1 MVLLEEGGCSFFG
14 AVVMR
19 ASMLCRG
26 AGCGPGD
33 CGSSDCDASKARDR
47 TPLSGVLLR
56 MTTVP
61 LMSSCAAGPVPVCG
75 TAWVA

>member
-1 MVLLEEGGCSFFG
+1 
-14 AVVMR
+14 MR